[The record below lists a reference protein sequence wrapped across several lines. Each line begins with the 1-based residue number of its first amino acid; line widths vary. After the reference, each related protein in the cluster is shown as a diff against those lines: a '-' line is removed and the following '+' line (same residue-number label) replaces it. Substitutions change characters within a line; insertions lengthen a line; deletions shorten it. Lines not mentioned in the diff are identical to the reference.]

1 MTTILDLLSEYE
13 ERATPGPWRE
23 GINHFN
29 VPLLCI
35 HAPDARMVME
45 MGSLEGLPAE
55 ENAALIALLRNHA
68 ADLLA
73 VARAAREHYE
83 ESASINASEYL
94 PLPIQA
100 IGSALAPLL
109 ADAPEDGA

>member
-13 ERATPGPWRE
+13 NRATPGPWRE

-35 HAPDARMVME
+35 HAPDERMVME

-73 VARAAREHYE
+73 VARAAQVLSSQTFGALDSRAFYALRECC
-83 ESASINASEYL
+83 
-94 PLPIQA
+94 
-100 IGSALAPLL
+100 APLL
-109 ADAPEDGA
+109 ADAPEGEA